1 MMLKRVLVSIPIIM
15 IIALALFLQSWVIVL
30 LVVAL
35 ALFSQFELVRAM
47 STSGKSVIKSVSYVF
62 AAMSAVVFLLAY
74 YNRTIAQ
81 NMPVYMIMLFVILC
95 IAAFIIAIFS
105 KEYSADSVMHT
116 IFTFIYPQ
124 LFFVMFY
131 LLIIGNIANYGQMF
145 AMFAMVFIPAL
156 LSDTLAYF
164 FGKSFGK
171 KKLCPTISPKKTI
184 VGSVAGIAGGVIGAL
199 IVCLIV
205 YLLGYTVGNIIIY
218 TIVGALLAAISQI
231 GDLSASFIKR
241 ALDIKDFG
249 KLLPGHGGILDR
261 IDSVIFCIPIVFILA
276 FLHIL

>member
-15 IIALALFLQSWVIVL
+15 IIALALFLQSWVMVL

-205 YLLGYTVGNIIIY
+205 YLLGYTVGNIIMY

>member
-1 MMLKRVLVSIPIIM
+1 MLKRVLVSIPIIM
-15 IIALALFLQSWVIVL
+15 IIALALFLQSWVMVL

>member
-1 MMLKRVLVSIPIIM
+1 MLKRILVSIPIIM
-15 IIALALFLQSWVIVL
+15 IIALALFLQSWVMVL

-105 KEYSADSVMHT
+105 KEYSADSVMNT

>member
-15 IIALALFLQSWVIVL
+15 IIALALFLQSWVMVL

>member
-1 MMLKRVLVSIPIIM
+1 MLKRILVSIPIIM
-15 IIALALFLQSWVIVL
+15 IIALALFLQSWVMVL

-47 STSGKSVIKSVSYVF
+47 STNGKPIIKSVSYVF

-218 TIVGALLAAISQI
+218 AMVGALLAAISQI

>member
-1 MMLKRVLVSIPIIM
+1 MMLKRILVSIPIIM
-15 IIALALFLQSWVIVL
+15 IIALALFLQSWVMVL

>member
-1 MMLKRVLVSIPIIM
+1 MLKRILVSIPIIM
-15 IIALALFLQSWVIVL
+15 IIALALFLQSWVMVL

>member
-1 MMLKRVLVSIPIIM
+1 MLKRVLVSIPIIM
-15 IIALALFLQSWVIVL
+15 IIALALFLQSWVMVL

-241 ALDIKDFG
+241 ALNIKDFG

>member
-1 MMLKRVLVSIPIIM
+1 MLKRVLVSIPIIM
-15 IIALALFLQSWVIVL
+15 IIALALFLQSWVMVL

-105 KEYSADSVMHT
+105 KEYSADSVMNT

>member
-15 IIALALFLQSWVIVL
+15 IIALALFLQSWVMVL

-241 ALDIKDFG
+241 ALNIKDFG